1 MSKVTPNAA
10 ALPVTWTKSSYS
22 AAQSDCVETAG
33 LGAALV
39 AIRDSKRP
47 SGPALVFGRAA
58 IQDFLDGIR
67 GGQHARSSFL
77 S

>member
-1 MSKVTPNAA
+1 M
-10 ALPVTWTKSSYS
+10 KSSYS

-47 SGPALVFGRAA
+47 TGPALVFGRAA
-58 IQDFLDGIR
+58 MQDFVEGM
-67 GGQHARSSFL
+67 RSGEHVR
-77 S
+77 